1 MQGRIS
7 GGEPGLSLV
16 RFPPAR
22 NLETTLLTLP
32 VAKRFTILLRD
43 EQMDDCIGTSVASS
57 KCCTHNPEGPQ
68 AVDLVKDLKT
78 DRMSKVLGRIEG
90 KFDVSFGGH
99 TGGGPLGCFACKSCQ
114 VVSLLG
120 ATPDEVK
127 IWQAFPYKPSFA
139 NPMAKRML

>member
-1 MQGRIS
+1 MLHPQS
-7 GGEPGLSLV
+7 
-16 RFPPAR
+16 
-22 NLETTLLTLP
+22 
-32 VAKRFTILLRD
+32 
-43 EQMDDCIGTSVASS
+43 
-57 KCCTHNPEGPQ
+57 EGPQ

-127 IWQAFPYKPSFA
+127 IWQAFHI
-139 NPMAKRML
+139 NPPLLTRWLSECCDLSYLCELDGF